1 MTESRAETVVEGIYK
16 DMERR
21 IAASPPGICPVD
33 LRPAA
38 SVCPAA

>member
-21 IAASPPGICPVD
+21 IAAS
-33 LRPAA
+33 LRA
-38 SVCPAA
+38 SVLLTLPGHS